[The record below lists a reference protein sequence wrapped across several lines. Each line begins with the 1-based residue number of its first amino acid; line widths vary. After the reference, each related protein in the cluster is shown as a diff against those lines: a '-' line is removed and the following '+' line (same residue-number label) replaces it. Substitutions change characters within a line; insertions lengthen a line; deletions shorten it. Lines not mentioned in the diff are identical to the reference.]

1 MEEEESE
8 EEDEGEKENKRVSVE
23 IKKVFT
29 RIITKAEEV
38 QKNVASRIERKREKD
53 IQLEHSR
60 YAPTSF
66 HFFYFFYFL
75 FLYLFYF
82 FYLFYLFV
90 LLSL

>member
-66 HFFYFFYFL
+66 
-75 FLYLFYF
+75 
-82 FYLFYLFV
+82 
-90 LLSL
+90 